1 LSGVE
6 DVQPRLNLDLPSP
19 LDRGPAHVLVV
30 DDDPDLR
37 QTISAVLSDAHYT
50 ATAVG
55 TGPGALSIL
64 DRGGVDLL
72 VLDVAMPE
80 MSGVEVCRHVRNNMR
95 TLHLP
100 IIMLTS
106 RVQVR
111 DETEGMLA
119 GADVYLTK
127 PVNPHWL
134 LANVRKLLNSP

>member
-1 LSGVE
+1 M
-6 DVQPRLNLDLPSP
+6 LNFDLPSP
-19 LDRGPAHVLVV
+19 VNRDPAHVLVV

-37 QTISAVLSDAHYT
+37 QTLEAVLTDAHYT
-50 ATAVG
+50 TTTVG
-55 TGPGALSIL
+55 TGNGALAVL
-64 DRGGVDLL
+64 DRGGVDLM

-80 MSGVEVCRHVRNNMR
+80 MSGVEVCRQVRHNMR

-127 PVNPHWL
+127 PVNPRWL
-134 LANVRKLLNSP
+134 LANVRKLLNSA

>member
-1 LSGVE
+1 M
-6 DVQPRLNLDLPSP
+6 LNFDLPSP
-19 LDRGPAHVLVV
+19 VNRDPAHVLVV
-30 DDDPDLR
+30 DDDPDVR
-37 QTISAVLSDAHYT
+37 QTIGAVLTEAHFRT
-50 ATAVG
+50 TTVG
-55 TGPGALSIL
+55 TGTSALSTIE
-64 DRGGVDLL
+64 RGGVDLM

-80 MSGVEVCRHVRNNMR
+80 MSGVEVCRQVRNNMR

-127 PVNPHWL
+127 PVNPRWL
-134 LANVRKLLNSP
+134 VANVRKLLDSP